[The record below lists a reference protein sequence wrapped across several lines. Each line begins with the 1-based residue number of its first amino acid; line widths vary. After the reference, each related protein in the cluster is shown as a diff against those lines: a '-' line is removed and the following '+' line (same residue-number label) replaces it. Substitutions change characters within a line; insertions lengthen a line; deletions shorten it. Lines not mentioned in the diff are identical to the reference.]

1 MKLDN
6 LARSLT
12 GIATKDGTKSV
23 RVLIPADMNDPAG
36 EWLTAEV
43 ALVEYGG
50 AVYIMV
56 DPAQTDKANFGVTHF
71 ARQQTARS

>member
-12 GIATKDGTKSV
+12 GIATKEGTKSV
-23 RVLIPADMNDPAG
+23 RVLIPADMNEPGG
-36 EWLTAEV
+36 EWRTAEV
-43 ALVEYGG
+43 TLTEYGG
-50 AVYIMV
+50 AVYLMV

-71 ARQQTARS
+71 AQQQTARS